1 MVGPEPSQQSP
12 ETKPPPSTP
21 SGSGEWT
28 AFQNPEA
35 TCRNLACTPKQ
46 YRTLGALPWLSLCWA
61 LGGGPLAQFTTLE
74 PGPLSTVRT
83 AMSPSRLVLCVLSH
97 GGSCPRQLKESLASP
112 GRSPGTH
119 LKAGKHSHWKGR
131 GEEWAQ
137 PGVGKT
143 LAVPIP
149 NTLTS
154 YEILLRMGYMDQGC
168 PQ

>member
-1 MVGPEPSQQSP
+1 MVGPEPSQRSP

-21 SGSGEWT
+21 SGSGEWI

-35 TCRNLACTPKQ
+35 TCRNLACAPKQ
-46 YRTLGALPWLSLCWA
+46 YRTPGALPWRSLCWA
-61 LGGGPLAQFTTLE
+61 LRGGPLAQFTTLE
-74 PGPLSTVRT
+74 PGPLPAVRT
-83 AMSPSRLVLCVLSH
+83 AMSPSRLVLCVLGH

-112 GRSPGTH
+112 GHSPGTH
-119 LKAGKHSHWKGR
+119 LTAGKHSRWKGR
-131 GEEWAQ
+131 DEAWVQ

-149 NTLTS
+149 ITLPS
-154 YEILLRMGYMDQGC
+154 HGVLLRMGYMDQGC